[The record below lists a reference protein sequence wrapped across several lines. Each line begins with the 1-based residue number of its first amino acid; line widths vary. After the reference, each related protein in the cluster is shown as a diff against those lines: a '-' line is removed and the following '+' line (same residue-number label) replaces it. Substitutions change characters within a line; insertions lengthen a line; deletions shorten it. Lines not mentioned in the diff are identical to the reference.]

1 MKFKLMNLSF
11 QVIDSLIKI
20 PLFLSVYNYFF
31 ERIPFRYVRYLAKG
45 IHLPDRDF
53 RWRIL
58 LRNGRTIVTKVS
70 KGDFK
75 TKKFAISYRWHDPS
89 LTYLEY
95 EIAKYLK
102 GRKGGVWVDCGANLG
117 LRSLI
122 AMGMDIPAILIE
134 PNEEVNRLNME
145 RCSMNG
151 LKNFHILPYG
161 VSDSDGKKTFYIDK
175 SSFLSSLS
183 QNEFK
188 NHHLERE
195 EVIEIRKLD
204 TLLYDKMKATH
215 SEAFVKIDVEGHEWE
230 VLQGGRQIISDIAP
244 TFLIEIN
251 RKGEHIAR
259 IIEYMG
265 QYGYHVFETIK
276 RDATERR
283 FIRRLPENLAQ
294 HTFRSNDFVFV
305 KDRDMERFLEQ
316 FVA

>member
-1 MKFKLMNLSF
+1 M
-11 QVIDSLIKI
+11 
-20 PLFLSVYNYFF
+20 SVYNYFF
-31 ERIPFRYVRYLAKG
+31 ERIPFRYVRYLAKA

-58 LRNGRTIVTKVS
+58 LRNGRTIVTKVR

-95 EIAKYLK
+95 EIAKHLK
-102 GRKGGVWVDCGANLG
+102 DRREVCWVDCGANLG

-134 PNEEVNRLNME
+134 PNEEVNRLNVE

-151 LKNFHILPYG
+151 LKNFRILPYG
-161 VSDSDGKKTFYIDK
+161 VSDSDGKKTLYIDK

-183 QNEFK
+183 QSEFK
-188 NHHLERE
+188 KHHLEKE

-204 TLLYDKMKATH
+204 TLLYDQMKATH
-215 SEAFVKIDVEGHEWE
+215 SDAFVKIDVEGHEWE
-230 VLQGGRQIISDIAP
+230 VLQGARQIINDIAP

-251 RKGEHIAR
+251 RKGEHIIR
-259 IIEYMG
+259 IVEYMRKH
-265 QYGYHVFETIK
+265 GYHVYETLQ

-283 FIRRLPENLAQ
+283 FIRRLPENLDQYA
-294 HTFRSNDFVFV
+294 FRSNDFLFV
-305 KDRDMERFLEQ
+305 KDQAIERVLDQ
-316 FVA
+316 FAA

>member
-102 GRKGGVWVDCGANLG
+102 SRKGG
-117 LRSLI
+117 
-122 AMGMDIPAILIE
+122 
-134 PNEEVNRLNME
+134 
-145 RCSMNG
+145 
-151 LKNFHILPYG
+151 YG
-161 VSDSDGKKTFYIDK
+161 WIV
-175 SSFLSSLS
+175 
-183 QNEFK
+183 
-188 NHHLERE
+188 
-195 EVIEIRKLD
+195 
-204 TLLYDKMKATH
+204 
-215 SEAFVKIDVEGHEWE
+215 
-230 VLQGGRQIISDIAP
+230 AP
-244 TFLIEIN
+244 TLDCV
-251 RKGEHIAR
+251 R
-259 IIEYMG
+259 
-265 QYGYHVFETIK
+265 
-276 RDATERR
+276 
-283 FIRRLPENLAQ
+283 
-294 HTFRSNDFVFV
+294 
-305 KDRDMERFLEQ
+305 
-316 FVA
+316 